1 MSTTPFQD
9 AARDVARRTG
19 DDYVRMQVDCEGAR
33 SHAWWRNLVRHGA
46 WEPAGSRV
54 GPPTPEAIP
63 GIAALFS
70 TTEDQVA
77 RMIAADWYGVQS
89 EAQASAQAQKIA
101 AVLGTL
107 DQDDLDLVDDL
118 VGRLAKPVKK
128 PLPKKKVLKRSNAR
142 VA

>member
-1 MSTTPFQD
+1 MSSTPFQD

-19 DDYVRMQVDCEGAR
+19 DDYVRMQVDSEGAR

-63 GIAALFS
+63 GIAALFN

-89 EAQASAQAQKIA
+89 GSAVPAQAEKIA

-107 DQDDLDLVDDL
+107 DQEDLDLVDDL

-128 PLPKKKVLKRSNAR
+128 PLPRKKLKRLSKPA
-142 VA
+142 A